1 MSKRLAIS
9 TMCAAAALLAGCHKG
24 APEGQVAATVNGE
37 EVTLQELNT
46 EIQASNIPP
55 SMDKKV
61 AQQQAL
67 QHIIDRKLLLDAA
80 RDKKIDK
87 SPEFLAQKQRA
98 DELLLAQT
106 YAKQQLAAVPVPT
119 DSDIQKFMTQHP
131 NAFSSREVLQLD
143 QIRFR
148 PNPSDVKKLAVIQAD
163 HSLDAV
169 AAHLTGLGIKFDRVK
184 AGLDTAQVPTDLVN
198 AIEKLPPGEPFVL
211 PTNGIITVNTVIGH
225 QTVQTDPAQA
235 RQGAVGAWR
244 QQQFTKLISDQL
256 KSMRDSAKI
265 TYQNGFAP
273 PPKKSGTPA
282 AATAGAAAPTAP
294 AAPAA
299 ADAGK

>member
-46 EIQASNIPP
+46 EIQASNIPQN
-55 SMDKKV
+55 MDKKA

-67 QHIIDRKLLLDAA
+67 QHIIDRKLLIDAA

-87 SPEFLAQKQRA
+87 SPEFQAQKQRA

-106 YAKQQLAAVPVPT
+106 YAKQQLSAVPVPT
-119 DSDIQKFMTQHP
+119 DGDIQKFMADHP
-131 NAFSSREVLQLD
+131 NAFGNREALQLD

-148 PNPSDVKKLAVIQAD
+148 PNPGDVKKLAVIQQD
-163 HSLDAV
+163 HNLDAV

-184 AGLDTAQVPTDLVN
+184 AGLDTAQVPTELIK
-198 AIEKLPPGEPFVL
+198 AINNLPAGEPFVL
-211 PTNGIITVNTVIGH
+211 PTNGIITVNVVIGH
-225 QTVQTDPAQA
+225 QTIPTDQAQA
-235 RQGAVGAWR
+235 RQAAVAAWR
-244 QQQFTKLISDQL
+244 NQQFTKLISDQL
-256 KSMRDSAKI
+256 KQFKDSAKI
-265 TYQNGFAP
+265 VYQNGFAP
-273 PPKKSGTPA
+273 PPDKKPA
-282 AATAGAAAPTAP
+282 APGAAAAGSAP
-294 AAPAA
+294 AAN
-299 ADAGK
+299 

>member
-1 MSKRLAIS
+1 
-9 TMCAAAALLAGCHKG
+9 MCAAAALLAGCHRG

-46 EIQASNIPP
+46 EIQASNVPQG
-55 SMDKKV
+55 MDKKV

-67 QHIIDRKLLLDAA
+67 QHIIDRKLLLSAA

-87 SPEFLAQKQRA
+87 SPEFQAQKQRT

-106 YAKQQLAAVPVPT
+106 YAKQQLNAVPVPT
-119 DSDIQKFMTQHP
+119 DGDIQKFMSEHP
-131 NAFSSREVLQLD
+131 NAFATRETLQLD

-148 PNPSDVKKLAVIQAD
+148 PNPSDVKKLSVIQAD
-163 HSLDAV
+163 HNLDAV

-184 AGLDTAQVPTDLVN
+184 AGLDTAQVPTDLIK
-198 AIEKLPPGEPFVL
+198 AINNLPAGEPFVL
-211 PTNGIITVNTVIGH
+211 PTNGIITVNVVVGH
-225 QTVQTDPAQA
+225 QPIPTDSTQA

-244 QQQFTKLISDQL
+244 QQQFTKLIGDQL
-256 KSMRDSAKI
+256 KTMKDGAKI

-273 PPKKSGTPA
+273 PPEKKPG
-282 AATAGAAAPTAP
+282 AP
-294 AAPAA
+294 AALANGV
-299 ADAGK
+299 AGAK

>member
-46 EIQASNIPP
+46 EIQASNIPQGV
-55 SMDKKV
+55 DKQA

-67 QHIIDRKLLLDAA
+67 QHIIDRKLLLEAA

-87 SPEFLAQKQRA
+87 SPEYQAQKQRA

-106 YAKQQLAAVPVPT
+106 YAKQQLNAVPVPT
-119 DSDIQKFMTQHP
+119 DGDIQKFMREHP
-131 NAFSSREVLQLD
+131 NAFGNREALQLD

-148 PNPSDVKKLAVIQAD
+148 PTASDIKKLAIIKSD

-184 AGLDTAQVPTDLVN
+184 AGLDTAQVPTDLIA
-198 AIEKLPPGEPFVL
+198 AIGRLPAGEPFVL
-211 PTNGIITVNTVIGH
+211 PTNGIITVNVVVGRQPIP
-225 QTVQTDPAQA
+225 TDPTQA

-244 QQQFTKLISDQL
+244 QQQFTKLIGDQL
-256 KSMRDSAKI
+256 KTMKDSAKI
-265 TYQNGFAP
+265 TYQTGFAP
-273 PPKKSGTPA
+273 PPEKKPATPA
-282 AATAGAAAPTAP
+282 AGGAAAA
-294 AAPAA
+294 
-299 ADAGK
+299 K

>member
-24 APEGQVAATVNGE
+24 APEGQVAAVVNGE

-46 EIQASNIPP
+46 EIQASNIPQG
-55 SMDKKV
+55 MDKKV

-67 QHIIDRKLLLDAA
+67 QHIIDRKLLLSAA

-87 SPEFLAQKQRA
+87 SPEFQAQEKRA

-119 DSDIQKFMTQHP
+119 DADISKFMSEHP
-131 NAFSSREVLQLD
+131 NAFGNREALQLD

-148 PNPSDVKKLAVIQAD
+148 PNPNDVKKLAIIQQD
-163 HSLDAV
+163 HNLDAV

-184 AGLDTAQVPTDLVN
+184 AGLDTAQVPTDLIK
-198 AIEKLPPGEPFVL
+198 AISNLPPGEPFVL
-211 PTNGIITVNTVIGH
+211 PTNGIITVNVVIGH
-225 QTVQTDPAQA
+225 QALPTEPAQA

-256 KSMRDSAKI
+256 KTMRDGAKI

-273 PPKKSGTPA
+273 PPAKKPDA
-282 AATAGAAAPTAP
+282 AAAGGAP
-294 AAPAA
+294 AV
-299 ADAGK
+299 K

>member
-46 EIQASNIPP
+46 EIQASNIPQN
-55 SMDKKV
+55 MDKKV

-67 QHIIDRKLLLDAA
+67 QHIIDRKLLIDAA

-87 SPEFLAQKQRA
+87 TPEFQAQKQRG

-119 DSDIQKFMTQHP
+119 DGDIQKFMTDHP
-131 NAFSSREVLQLD
+131 NAFGNREGLQLD

-148 PNPSDVKKLAVIQAD
+148 PGPSDVKKLVVIQQD
-163 HSLDAV
+163 HNLDAV

-184 AGLDTAQVPTDLVN
+184 AGLDTAQVPTDLIK
-198 AIEKLPPGEPFVL
+198 AINNLPPGEPFVL
-211 PTNGIITVNTVIGH
+211 PTNGIITVNVVIGH
-225 QTVQTDPAQA
+225 QAIPTDPTQA
-235 RQGAVGAWR
+235 RQAAVAAWR
-244 QQQFTKLISDQL
+244 NQQFTKLISDQL
-256 KSMRDSAKI
+256 KQFRDGAKI
-265 TYQNGFAP
+265 TYQNGYAP
-273 PPKKSGTPA
+273 PPDKKPATPGATPA
-282 AATAGAAAPTAP
+282 AAGSAP
-294 AAPAA
+294 AAN
-299 ADAGK
+299 

>member
-1 MSKRLAIS
+1 
-9 TMCAAAALLAGCHKG
+9 MCAAAALLAGCHKG
-24 APEGQVAATVNGE
+24 APEGQVAAVVNGE

-46 EIQASNIPP
+46 EIQASNIPQG
-55 SMDKKV
+55 MDKKV

-67 QHIIDRKLLLDAA
+67 QHIIDRKLLLSAA

-87 SPEFLAQKQRA
+87 SPEFQAQEKRA

-119 DSDIQKFMTQHP
+119 DGDIQKFMSEHP
-131 NAFSSREVLQLD
+131 NAFGNREALQLD

-148 PNPSDVKKLAVIQAD
+148 PSPNDVKKLAIIQQD
-163 HSLDAV
+163 HNLDAV

-184 AGLDTAQVPTDLVN
+184 AGLDTAQVPTDLIK
-198 AIEKLPPGEPFVL
+198 AINNLPPGEPFVL
-211 PTNGIITVNTVIGH
+211 PTNGIITVNVVIGH
-225 QTVQTDPAQA
+225 QPIPTDQAQA

-256 KSMRDSAKI
+256 KAMRDSAKI

-273 PPKKSGTPA
+273 PPAKK
-282 AATAGAAAPTAP
+282 AGAP
-294 AAPAA
+294 AAGGAPAA
-299 ADAGK
+299 K

>member
-24 APEGQVAATVNGE
+24 APGGQVAAVINGE

-46 EIQASNIPP
+46 EIQASNIPQG
-55 SMDKKV
+55 MDKKV

-67 QHIIDRKLLLDAA
+67 QHIIDRKLLLSAA

-119 DSDIQKFMTQHP
+119 DGDISKFMSEHP
-131 NAFSSREVLQLD
+131 NAFGNRQALQLD

-148 PNPSDVKKLAVIQAD
+148 PNAGDVKKLAVIQQD
-163 HSLDAV
+163 HNLDAV

-184 AGLDTAQVPTDLVN
+184 AGLDTAQVPTDLIK
-198 AIEKLPPGEPFVL
+198 AIDKLPAGEPFVL
-211 PTNGIITVNTVIGH
+211 PTNGIITVNVVVGH
-225 QTVQTDPAQA
+225 QPIPTDAAQA

-256 KSMRDSAKI
+256 KTMRDGAKI

-273 PPKKSGTPA
+273 PPEKKP
-282 AATAGAAAPTAP
+282 GAAG
-294 AAPAA
+294 APAA
-299 ADAGK
+299 AGAAQ

>member
-1 MSKRLAIS
+1 
-9 TMCAAAALLAGCHKG
+9 MCAAAALLASCHKG
-24 APEGQVAATVNGE
+24 APEGQVAATVNGD

-55 SMDKKV
+55 NMDKKV

-67 QHIIDRKLLLDAA
+67 QHIIDRKLLLGAA

-106 YAKQQLAAVPVPT
+106 YAKQQLSAVPVPT
-119 DSDIQKFMTQHP
+119 DGDIQKFMADHP
-131 NAFSSREVLQLD
+131 NAFSNREALQLD

-148 PNPSDVKKLAVIQAD
+148 PNPGDVKKDLDTIHQD
-163 HSLDAV
+163 HNLDAV

-184 AGLDTAQVPTDLVN
+184 AGLDTAQVPTEIIK
-198 AIEKLPPGEPFVL
+198 AINNLRAGEPFVI
-211 PTNGIITVNTVIGH
+211 PTNGIFTVNVVIGR
-225 QTVQTDPAQA
+225 QPIPTDSTQA
-235 RQGAVGAWR
+235 RQAAVGAWR
-244 QQQFTKLISDQL
+244 NQQFTKLLSDQL
-256 KSMRDSAKI
+256 KQFKDSAKI

-273 PPKKSGTPA
+273 PPEKKPGTPGAPA
-282 AATAGAAAPTAP
+282 AATGDATA
-294 AAPAA
+294 
-299 ADAGK
+299 K

>member
-9 TMCAAAALLAGCHKG
+9 TMCAAAALLAGCHRG

-46 EIQASNIPP
+46 EIQASNVPQG
-55 SMDKKV
+55 MDKKV

-67 QHIIDRKLLLDAA
+67 QHIIDRKLLLSAA

-87 SPEFLAQKQRA
+87 SPEFQAQKQRT

-106 YAKQQLAAVPVPT
+106 YAKQQLNAVPVPT
-119 DSDIQKFMTQHP
+119 DGDIQKFMSEHP
-131 NAFSSREVLQLD
+131 NAFATRETLQLD

-148 PNPSDVKKLAVIQAD
+148 PNPSDVKKLSVIQAD
-163 HSLDAV
+163 HNLDAV

-184 AGLDTAQVPTDLVN
+184 AGLDTAQVPTDLIK
-198 AIEKLPPGEPFVL
+198 AINNLPAGEPFVL
-211 PTNGIITVNTVIGH
+211 PTNGIITVNVVVGH
-225 QTVQTDPAQA
+225 QPIPTDSTQA

-244 QQQFTKLISDQL
+244 QQQFTKLIGDQL
-256 KSMRDSAKI
+256 KTMKDGAKI

-273 PPKKSGTPA
+273 PPEKKPG
-282 AATAGAAAPTAP
+282 AP
-294 AAPAA
+294 AALANGV
-299 ADAGK
+299 AGAK

>member
-9 TMCAAAALLAGCHKG
+9 TMCAAAALLAGCHRG

-46 EIQASNIPP
+46 EIQASNVPQG
-55 SMDKKV
+55 MDKKV

-67 QHIIDRKLLLDAA
+67 QHIIDRKLLLSAA

-87 SPEFLAQKQRA
+87 SPEFQAQKQRT

-106 YAKQQLAAVPVPT
+106 YAKQQLNAVPVPT
-119 DSDIQKFMTQHP
+119 DGDIQKFMSEHP
-131 NAFSSREVLQLD
+131 NAFATRETLQLD

-148 PNPSDVKKLAVIQAD
+148 PNPSDVKKLSVIQAD
-163 HSLDAV
+163 HNLDAV

-184 AGLDTAQVPTDLVN
+184 AGLDTAQVPTDLIK
-198 AIEKLPPGEPFVL
+198 AINNLPAGEPFVL
-211 PTNGIITVNTVIGH
+211 PTNGIITVNVVVGH
-225 QTVQTDPAQA
+225 QPIPTDSTQA
-235 RQGAVGAWR
+235 RQSAVGAWR
-244 QQQFTKLISDQL
+244 QQQFTKLIGDQL
-256 KSMRDSAKI
+256 KTMKDGAKI

-273 PPKKSGTPA
+273 PPEKKPG
-282 AATAGAAAPTAP
+282 AP
-294 AAPAA
+294 AALANGV
-299 ADAGK
+299 AGAK

>member
-24 APEGQVAATVNGE
+24 VPEGQVAAVVNGE

-46 EIQASNIPP
+46 EIQASNIPQG
-55 SMDKKV
+55 MDKKV

-87 SPEFLAQKQRA
+87 TPEFQAQQKRA

-119 DSDIQKFMTQHP
+119 DGDIQKFMAEHP
-131 NAFSSREVLQLD
+131 NAFGSREALQLD

-148 PNPSDVKKLAVIQAD
+148 PAASDVKKLAIIQQD

-184 AGLDTAQVPTDLVN
+184 AGLDTAQVPTDLIKAIN
-198 AIEKLPPGEPFVL
+198 ALPPGEPFVL
-211 PTNGIITVNTVIGH
+211 PTNGIITVNTVVGH
-225 QTVQTDPAQA
+225 QAIPTDPAQA

-244 QQQFTKLISDQL
+244 SQQFTKLISDQL
-256 KSMRDSAKI
+256 KTLKDSAKI
-265 TYQNGFAP
+265 TYQNGFSP
-273 PPKKSGTPA
+273 PPEKKPGTP
-282 AATAGAAAPTAP
+282 G
-294 AAPAA
+294 APAA
-299 ADAGK
+299 AGAAK

>member
-24 APEGQVAATVNGE
+24 APEGQVAAVVNGE

-46 EIQASNIPP
+46 EIQASNIPQN
-55 SMDKKV
+55 MDKKV

-67 QHIIDRKLLLDAA
+67 QHILDRKLLIGAA

-87 SPEFLAQKQRA
+87 TPEFQAQQKRA

-119 DSDIQKFMTQHP
+119 DADIQNFMSAHP
-131 NAFSSREVLQLD
+131 NAFSNREALQLD

-148 PNPSDVKKLAVIQAD
+148 PNPSDVKKLAVIQQD
-163 HSLDAV
+163 HNLDAV

-184 AGLDTAQVPTDLVN
+184 AGLDTAQVPTDLIKAIN
-198 AIEKLPPGEPFVL
+198 ALPPGEPFVL

-225 QTVQTDPAQA
+225 QTIPTDPAQS

-244 QQQFTKLISDQL
+244 QQQFTKLIGDQL
-256 KSMRDSAKI
+256 KALKDSAKI

-273 PPKKSGTPA
+273 PPEKKP
-282 AATAGAAAPTAP
+282 GAAG
-294 AAPAA
+294 APAA
-299 ADAGK
+299 AGGAAGAK

>member
-9 TMCAAAALLAGCHKG
+9 TMCAMAALLAGCHKG
-24 APEGQVAATVNGE
+24 APEGQVAATVNGD

-46 EIQASNIPP
+46 EIQASNIPQGA
-55 SMDKKV
+55 DKQA

-67 QHIIDRKLLLDAA
+67 QHIIDRKLLLTAA

-87 SPEFLAQKQRA
+87 SPEFQSQKQRA

-119 DSDIQKFMTQHP
+119 DGDITKFMADHP
-131 NAFSSREVLQLD
+131 NAFGNREALQLD

-148 PNPSDVKKLAVIQAD
+148 PTPTDIKKLGVIKDD
-163 HSLDAV
+163 HNLDAV

-184 AGLDTAQVPTDLVN
+184 AGLDTAQVPTELIKEIDG
-198 AIEKLPPGEPFVL
+198 LPAGEPFVL
-211 PTNGIITVNTVIGH
+211 PTNGIITVNAVIGH
-225 QTVQTDPAQA
+225 QAIATDPAQA

-256 KSMRDSAKI
+256 KALRDGAKI
-265 TYQNGFAP
+265 TYQNGFSP
-273 PPKKSGTPA
+273 PPAKKPGTPA
-282 AATAGAAAPTAP
+282 AAAP
-294 AAPAA
+294 AA
-299 ADAGK
+299 GK